1 MTTFKSDAVKSGLM
15 FLGTAQPGCILCRSG
30 RVKEKFTA
38 ADVAELVPI
47 PKGAMVLDVRVV
59 NEALDACTSVSVG
72 DKADPDRY
80 FAALDLSSAGAHSA
94 LSEGPTTAHN
104 HVYADEAVLTVTV
117 PATQTTAKAITV
129 HVLYKMVEGCLT
141 DEADVF
147 PAA

>member
-1 MTTFKSDAVKSGLM
+1 MATFKSDAVKSGLM
-15 FLGTAQPGCILCRSG
+15 FLGTSQPGSVLCRSG

-72 DKADPDRY
+72 DKDDPDRY
-80 FAALDLSSAGAHSA
+80 FTALDLSSAGAHSA
-94 LSEGPTTAHN
+94 LSEGPTTAH
-104 HVYADEAVLTVTV
+104 TV
-117 PATQTTAKAITV
+117 PATQTTAKAITA

>member
-1 MTTFKSDAVKSGLM
+1 MATFKSDAVKSGLM
-15 FLGTAQPGCILCRSG
+15 FLGHGAARCVLCRVG

-80 FAALDLSSAGAHSA
+80 FAALDLSSAGAPQC
-94 LSEGPTTAHN
+94 SERRPH
-104 HVYADEAVLTVTV
+104 DS
-117 PATQTTAKAITV
+117 P
-129 HVLYKMVEGCLT
+129 
-141 DEADVF
+141 
-147 PAA
+147 

>member
-1 MTTFKSDAVKSGLM
+1 MAIFKSDAVKSGLM
-15 FLGTAQPGCILCRSG
+15 FLGTAQPGSVLCRSG

-72 DKADPDRY
+72 DKDDPDRY
-80 FAALDLSSAGAHSA
+80 FTALDLSSAGAHSA

-104 HVYADEAVLTVTV
+104 HVDADEAVLTVTV
-117 PATQTTAKAITV
+117 PATQTTVKSITA
-129 HVLYKMVEGCLT
+129 HVFYKMVEGCLT

>member
-1 MTTFKSDAVKSGLM
+1 
-15 FLGTAQPGCILCRSG
+15 
-30 RVKEKFTA
+30 VKEKFTA

-94 LSEGPTTAHN
+94 QSEGPTTAHN